1 MNKKQLIDAI
11 GMADYKKIIQIL
23 ADMPEF
29 TMEKDFIEKKDSQYE
44 LLIQE
49 VINSKQYASGKI
61 LQDLKKIEQ
70 QRSDAAI
77 SVLRAINK
85 EGL

>member
-29 TMEKDFIEKKDSQYE
+29 QMEKNFLEKKDSQYE